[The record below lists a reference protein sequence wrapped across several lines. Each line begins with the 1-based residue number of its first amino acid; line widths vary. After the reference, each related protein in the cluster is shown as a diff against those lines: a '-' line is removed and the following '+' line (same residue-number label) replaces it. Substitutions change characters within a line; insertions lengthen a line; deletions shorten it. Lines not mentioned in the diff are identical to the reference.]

1 MMGRRRGYL
10 RHVNLP
16 DQAPSPV
23 FLLCDGFGSLCLAS
37 GITGAK
43 ALPVRGS
50 AAAKMEVKIKRWL
63 ESPGRG
69 SPRFHL
75 LESLPRRGQLFCV
88 FGFHNGCKYINDKAY
103 LER

>member
-1 MMGRRRGYL
+1 MSVCLIKHHHRCSSTAMVLDRR
-10 RHVNLP
+10 
-16 DQAPSPV
+16 
-23 FLLCDGFGSLCLAS
+23 CLAS

-43 ALPVRGS
+43 ALPVPGS

-75 LESLPRRGQLFCV
+75 LESLPRRGPAILR
-88 FGFHNGCKYINDKAY
+88 
-103 LER
+103 LRLS